1 MNKRY
6 VYLLKT
12 PENIYKIGVAKN
24 VEKRIKQLQTGCADE
39 IILVDK
45 FLSNYPFKIESI
57 LHRRYETNKING
69 EWYGLSNENINNFQK
84 DCTIMERNFK
94 CLEKFDNPFM
104 I

>member
-24 VEKRIKQLQTGCADE
+24 IEKRIKQLQTGSADE

-45 FLSNYPFKIESI
+45 FLSEYPFKIESN
-57 LHRRYETNKING
+57 LHRKYGTLKING
-69 EWYGLSNENINNFQK
+69 EWFYLNVENINNFQK
-84 DCTIMERNFK
+84 DCSIMERNFK
-94 CLEKFDNPFM
+94 CLEKYENPY